1 MCVKRLLNLLDFETY
16 FKNFTFQPKVG
27 LNSFEL
33 FSNTCHDYIG
43 FQMTKYK
50 QIYIFNAFFSSF
62 DYIFAHTTFFVEMKQ
77 KNIYINAHELSFM
90 LG

>member
-16 FKNFTFQPKVG
+16 LKNFTFQPKVG

-33 FSNTCHDYIG
+33 FGKTCHDYIG

-50 QIYIFNAFFSSF
+50 QIYI
-62 DYIFAHTTFFVEMKQ
+62 YIQCIF
-77 KNIYINAHELSFM
+77 
-90 LG
+90 